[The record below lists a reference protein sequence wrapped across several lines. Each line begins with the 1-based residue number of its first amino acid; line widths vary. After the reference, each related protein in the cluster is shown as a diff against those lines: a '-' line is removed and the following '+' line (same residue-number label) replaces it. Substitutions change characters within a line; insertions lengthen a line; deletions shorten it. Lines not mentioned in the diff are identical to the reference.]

1 MNQSLD
7 VATPETPNIARFGA
21 ADQLIDERHLTN
33 FPACHLGWAATSLGR
48 QVAGKFGGQLM
59 RGILGSLFK

>member
-1 MNQSLD
+1 MRLQQEKAAAREAAKPSFTEKMVQS
-7 VATPETPNIARFGA
+7 AARS
-21 ADQLIDERHLTN
+21 
-33 FPACHLGWAATSLGR
+33 AATSLGR